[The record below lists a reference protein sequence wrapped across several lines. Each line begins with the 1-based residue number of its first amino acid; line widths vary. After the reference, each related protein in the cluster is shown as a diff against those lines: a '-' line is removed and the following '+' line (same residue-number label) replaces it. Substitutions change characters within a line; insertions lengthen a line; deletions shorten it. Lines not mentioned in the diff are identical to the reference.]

1 LVCMCPMY
9 LEIVGMLSKPRRSC
23 RNCVMREL
31 MPSTRGLDHAVHSF
45 GSKSRGRL
53 CIMSV
58 PRRCGS
64 FWSVQLLKS
73 LSRVCRSVISVAS
86 LLYCCFVSF
95 SCSMKNSFANVADP
109 TGVPSRRNPLVS
121 SMPIVLLC
129 FFSME

>member
-1 LVCMCPMY
+1 
-9 LEIVGMLSKPRRSC
+9 
-23 RNCVMREL
+23 MREL
-31 MPSTRGLDHAVHSF
+31 IPSTRGLDHAVHSF
-45 GSKSRGRL
+45 GLKSSGRL
-53 CIMSV
+53 CMISA

-73 LSRVCRSVISVAS
+73 LSRVWRSVISVAS
-86 LLYCCFVSF
+86 LLYCCLVWS
-95 SCSMKNSFANVADP
+95 SCSMKNSFAKVADP